1 MPPSPKPSMRIRTHL
16 PRLAALAAALLA
28 APPALAQSVRGRVA
42 EQAGQPIAGAVVL
55 LLDQN
60 GSRVTATLTDAQGGF
75 ALRAGV
81 PGTYSLRAERV
92 GYAQATSPALS
103 LAAGAEVEQRLVM
116 EPRQVTLEPL
126 MVTASQRECTIRP
139 QAEAAVAWE
148 ELRKALD
155 AAAVADARGGHAFR
169 KRMFSRVRTMHS
181 RRTYEVQEWTSPG
194 FSAEPF
200 HATPVHRL
208 ARHGYVE
215 TTAGDSMI
223 FHAPDAH
230 TLLSDEFL
238 DQHCFRLRER
248 RGSIGLEFAPTAD
261 RTLPDVRGVLWMDR
275 RTARLRR
282 LEYTYVN
289 LPYENPGDRLGGE
302 LHFEQ
307 LPDGA
312 WIVRRW
318 VVRMPRL
325 RQTESGRTYVVAVI
339 EQGGD
344 IIDVRT
350 R

>member
-1 MPPSPKPSMRIRTHL
+1 MPIRSIL
-16 PRLAALAAALLA
+16 VLAALLVAG
-28 APPALAQSVRGRVA
+28 PAGAQSVRGRVT
-42 EQAGQPIAGAVVL
+42 EPGTGQPVSGAVVA
-55 LLDQN
+55 LLDQ
-60 GSRVTATLTDAQGGF
+60 GGGRVAAALTDAQGGF
-75 ALRAGV
+75 AVRAAA
-81 PGTYSLRAERV
+81 PGTYTLRAERV
-92 GYAQATSPALS
+92 GYATTTSPALS
-103 LAAGAEVEQRLVM
+103 LGAGQEVEQGLVLQ
-116 EPRQVTLEPL
+116 PRQVVLEPL
-126 MVTASQRECTIRP
+126 LVTGTQRECTIRP
-139 QAEAAVAWE
+139 QAEAAVVWE
-148 ELRKALD
+148 ELRKALE
-155 AAAVADARGGHAFR
+155 AAAVADVRGSHAFR
-169 KRMFSRVRTMHS
+169 KRMFSRVRTLRS

-208 ARHGYVE
+208 AAHGYVE
-215 TTAGDSMI
+215 GVAGDSMI

-275 RTARLRR
+275 STARLRK

-289 LPYENPGDRLGGE
+289 LPYVNPDDRLGGE
-302 LHFEQ
+302 LQFEQ

-318 VVRMPRL
+318 IVRMPRL
-325 RQTESGRTYVVAVI
+325 RMGESGQAHVIAVI

-350 R
+350 AQ